1 MALRNARNRILQPQL
16 LLVGLVA
23 HLSAC
28 ADMFDAVGTAQA
40 DIRWREVAEAL
51 RAAAHTVRRTQLVI
65 SRP

>member
-23 HLSAC
+23 HLTAC
-28 ADMFDAVGTAQA
+28 ADIFDAVGTAQSDVRWQDVA
-40 DIRWREVAEAL
+40 DAL
-51 RAAAHTVRRTQLVI
+51 RAAAHTVRRTQLVV